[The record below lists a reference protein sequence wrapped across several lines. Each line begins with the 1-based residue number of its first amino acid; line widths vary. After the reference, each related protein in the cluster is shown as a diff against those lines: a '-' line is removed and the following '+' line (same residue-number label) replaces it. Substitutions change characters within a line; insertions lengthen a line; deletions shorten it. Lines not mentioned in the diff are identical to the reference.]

1 MKLNF
6 VLMSFTQLYNRSFRV
21 VDWTGTGCCEYSKLK
36 NIRAERM
43 RAK

>member
-6 VLMSFTQLYNRSFRV
+6 VLMSFTQLYIRSFRV
-21 VDWTGTGCCEYSKLK
+21 VDRTRTGRCEYSKLK

-43 RAK
+43 GAK